1 MYLQYQNHFLV
12 STYVVYA
19 ITLHHGP
26 IFYDTAQGSGML
38 LYCCKNPNKSHA
50 NEHLNEH
57 YIIHCI
63 EYLGFFKK

>member
-57 YIIHCI
+57 LYHSLYRISRV
-63 EYLGFFKK
+63 F